1 MERHFY
7 LFRLTLKLSLNELNI
22 KLCFLQTFI
31 FETSISTFAG
41 EAQWLNNS
49 YFQIIFSLIN
59 FLISIRLHFSSDK
72 HYIYNAMFHV

>member
-41 EAQWLNNS
+41 EAQRLNNS

-59 FLISIRLHFSSDK
+59 FLISSRLYFSSDK
-72 HYIYNAMFHV
+72 HYIYNAMLHV